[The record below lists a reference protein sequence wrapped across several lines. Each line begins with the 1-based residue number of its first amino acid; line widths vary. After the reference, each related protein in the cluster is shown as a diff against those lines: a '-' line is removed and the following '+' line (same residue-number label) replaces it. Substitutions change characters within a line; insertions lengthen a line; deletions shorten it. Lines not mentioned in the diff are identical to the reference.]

1 MADLYDRVLSVTTEL
16 PKLHSDVN
24 SLQETWTKA
33 ELDPFE
39 LVDHLYTTAEYVDN
53 EFYKKLRG
61 LRAKPDQISV
71 LHLRCYDKELP
82 KRFESVWENI
92 GKAVNLYQRRP
103 VYDFAQDIAKDVLA
117 EFNSAFVENPDRAYR
132 ELRGLV
138 EQFVVEMQN
147 SRFLLK
153 TPTG

>member
-1 MADLYDRVLSVTTEL
+1 MADLYDRVLSVTAEL
-16 PKLHSDVN
+16 PKLHSGLN
-24 SLQETWTKA
+24 TLQQTWTKA

-53 EFYKKLRG
+53 EFYEKLREVH
-61 LRAKPDQISV
+61 AKPDQISV

-92 GKAVNLYQRRP
+92 GRALSLYGQRP
-103 VYDFAQDIAKDVLA
+103 VYDFAQGITKGVLV
-117 EFNSAFVENPDRAYR
+117 EFNSAFTENPDRAYR
-132 ELRGLV
+132 EVRGLV
-138 EQFVVEMQN
+138 EQFVLEMQS